1 MIKVKTDRLEIL
13 PLDEENLKLAI
24 SNYSEMIRRLGLSI
38 NNNELND
45 REKKVYKIRLNGVE
59 NNSLNY
65 MWYTTWIIVLRNESR
80 HIGKLMIKG
89 YPNNEGEV
97 IVGYALEERD
107 RHKGY
112 MTEALKG
119 IIQWIFLNPEAKY
132 VVADTLKNNAPSHRV
147 LERAGM
153 KVYKEDDE
161 CFWWRV
167 SREDLLIME
176 KLEDE
181 L

>member
-1 MIKVKTDRLEIL
+1 MVKVTTERLEIL
-13 PLDEENLKLAI
+13 PLDEDNLKLAI
-24 SNYSEMIRRLGLSI
+24 SNYSEMIKRLGLNT
-38 NNNELND
+38 NNKELND
-45 REKKVYKIRLNGVE
+45 REKKVYKIRLKGVE

-65 MWYTTWIIVLRNESR
+65 MWYTTWMIVLKNENR

-89 YPNNEGEV
+89 YPTNDGEV
-97 IVGYALEERD
+97 IVGYALEEVD

-119 IIQWIFLNPEAKY
+119 IIQWIFLNPEARY
-132 VVADTLKNNAPSHRV
+132 VVADTLKNNTSSHRV
-147 LERAGM
+147 LERLGM

-167 SREDLLIME
+167 NRENLLRMGE
-176 KLEDE
+176 
-181 L
+181 